1 MASNPRSVT
10 GMGGFARVE
19 PAANKDANIA
29 AFVIAKVPKQPRP
42 VTMTDMTTA
51 TIDPKEAAHFGT
63 MAADW
68 WDPTGSSAMLH
79 KLNPVRLRYIR
90 NAIDRHWPGDAQAFR
105 PLTGKRALD
114 VGCGAGLLTEPL
126 ARLGA
131 TVIGLDAA
139 PENIAAAQGHAAG
152 QALTIDYRAT
162 PVEEMADTGFDLVTS
177 MEVIEHVADPA
188 AFVRAL
194 AGKLAPDGLMIL
206 STPNRTPL
214 SRLAM
219 ITIGESV
226 GGIPKGTHD
235 WHKFITPEELA
246 TLLDQA
252 GLDVTDSIGLSFDP
266 ARGFALSANTAIN
279 YLLTAKHRI

>member
-1 MASNPRSVT
+1 M
-10 GMGGFARVE
+10 
-19 PAANKDANIA
+19 
-29 AFVIAKVPKQPRP
+29 
-42 VTMTDMTTA
+42 MTQTTA
-51 TIDPKEAAHFGT
+51 TIDPKEAAHFGA

-68 WDPTGSSAMLH
+68 WDPAGSSAMLH

-90 NAIDRHWPGDAQAFR
+90 AAIDRHWPGHEQTFR
-105 PLTGKRALD
+105 PLAGRRALD
-114 VGCGAGLLTEPL
+114 VGCGAGLLAEPL

-131 TVIGLDAA
+131 TVTGLDAA
-139 PENIAAAQGHAAG
+139 PENIAAAAAHAQGQHLA
-152 QALTIDYRAT
+152 IDYRAT
-162 PVEEMADTGFDLVTS
+162 PVEEMTDSGFDLVTS

-194 AGKLAPDGLMIL
+194 AGKLAPDGFMIL

-235 WHKFITPEELA
+235 WHKFLTPDELTALLEE
-246 TLLDQA
+246 A
-252 GLDVTDSIGLSFDP
+252 GLDVTDSSGLAFDP
-266 ARGFALSANTAIN
+266 RSGFTLSSNKAIN
-279 YLLTAKHRI
+279 YLLTARHK

>member
-1 MASNPRSVT
+1 M
-10 GMGGFARVE
+10 
-19 PAANKDANIA
+19 
-29 AFVIAKVPKQPRP
+29 
-42 VTMTDMTTA
+42 MTQTTA
-51 TIDPKEAAHFGT
+51 TIDPKEAAHFGA

-68 WDPTGSSAMLH
+68 WDPAGSSAMLH

-90 NAIDRHWPGDAQAFR
+90 AAIDRHWPGHEQAFR
-105 PLTGKRALD
+105 PLAGRRALD
-114 VGCGAGLLTEPL
+114 VGCGAGLLAEPL

-131 TVIGLDAA
+131 TVTGLDAA
-139 PENIAAAQGHAAG
+139 PENIAAAAAHAQGQHLA
-152 QALTIDYRAT
+152 IDYRTT
-162 PVEEMADTGFDLVTS
+162 PVEEMTDSGFDLVTS

-235 WHKFITPEELA
+235 WHKFLTPDELTALLEE
-246 TLLDQA
+246 A
-252 GLDVTDSIGLSFDP
+252 GLDVTDSSGLAFDP
-266 ARGFALSANTAIN
+266 RSGFTLSSNKAIN
-279 YLLTAKHRI
+279 YLLTARHK